1 MIIALI
7 DADNFYVSVER
18 IFDATLKGKPV
29 VVLSSNDGNVIG
41 VS

>member
-1 MIIALI
+1 MIVALV

-18 IFDATLKGKPV
+18 LFDVTLHGKPV
-29 VVLSSNDGNVIG
+29 VVLSSNDANVID